1 MNDFIEV
8 TSMVFWQKV
17 SPTNAISNT
26 VIKNYGNTKMLLRSD
41 FKIDNK
47 LIAIIEEYNFCIE
60 SQKRIYP
67 TIKKYFLLQ
76 F

>member
-8 TSMVFWQKV
+8 TPMFFWQKIN
-17 SPTNAISNT
+17 PTNAISNT
-26 VIKNYGNTKMLLRSD
+26 VIKNHGNTKMTLISE
-41 FKIDNK
+41 FKVDNN
-47 LIAIIEEYNFCIE
+47 LIGRIEEYNFCNK

-76 F
+76 S